1 MYRSFNDCSLP
12 PFIHTQGL
20 LWLKLST
27 REQILIKRKVISPI
41 LLRLSLSVYMWNFGF
56 LNKLYKY

>member
-1 MYRSFNDCSLP
+1 MTALY
-12 PFIHTQGL
+12 L
-20 LWLKLST
+20 LYSYTVFALAKKLCT